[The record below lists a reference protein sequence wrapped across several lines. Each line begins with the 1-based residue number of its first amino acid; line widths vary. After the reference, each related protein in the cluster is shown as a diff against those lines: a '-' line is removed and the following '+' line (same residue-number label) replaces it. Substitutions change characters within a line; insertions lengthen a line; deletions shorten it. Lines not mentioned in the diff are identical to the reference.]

1 MDYKNMFS
9 LEGRKAV
16 ITGGCGY
23 LGREIVKGM
32 VDYGADVYVIDY
44 KISEIEDISEP
55 SRIHYIS
62 CDLGDTEAIKAALKD
77 YYDRHGIAY
86 DESQFPAA
94 HDCEHCGV

>member
-32 VDYGADVYVIDY
+32 VDFGADVYVIDY

-62 CDLGDTEAIKAALKD
+62 ATRAGSTIYHAIWATQ
-77 YYDRHGIAY
+77 RP
-86 DESQFPAA
+86 SRPR
-94 HDCEHCGV
+94 